1 MERQKHWNKIYQ
13 EKDPDQFSWTEQI
26 PEVSL
31 EWIRKSDLPKSA
43 AIIDVGGGESKLID
57 FLLKEGFT
65 NLTVL
70 DISEAAIQKTKKRL
84 GKMAEKVNFIAT
96 DILQLEP
103 SAYDLWHDR
112 ATFHFLVS
120 DQEIQQYLSILN
132 QSGAR
137 HLVLGTFSENGPEK
151 CSGLPVQ
158 RYSEEALTKLL
169 EEKWEKI
176 KCTTKD
182 HLTPF
187 GTNQNF
193 LFCHFKRI
201 SNKNQ
206 SI

>member
-13 EKDPDQFSWTEQI
+13 EKNPNQFSWTEQVPQI
-26 PEVSL
+26 SL
-31 EWIRKSDLPKSA
+31 EWIGKSDLPKSA

-57 FLLKEGFT
+57 FLLKEDYT

-70 DISEAAIQKTKKRL
+70 DISEAAIHKTKERL
-84 GKMAEKVNFIAT
+84 GKMAEKVNFITT
-96 DILQLEP
+96 DILQFKP

-120 DQEIQQYLSILN
+120 DQEIQQYLNILN

-137 HLVLGTFSENGPEK
+137 HLVLGTFSENGPDK

-158 RYSEEALTKLL
+158 RYSEESLTKLL
-169 EEKWEKI
+169 KGKWDKI
-176 KCTTKD
+176 NCTTKD

-193 LFCHFKRI
+193 LFCHFRKT
-201 SNKNQ
+201 SNNNPE
-206 SI
+206 I

>member
-57 FLLKEGFT
+57 FLLKEGYT

-120 DQEIQQYLSILN
+120 DQEIQQYHFVL
-132 QSGAR
+132 AR
-137 HLVLGTFSENGPEK
+137 L
-151 CSGLPVQ
+151 
-158 RYSEEALTKLL
+158 
-169 EEKWEKI
+169 
-176 KCTTKD
+176 
-182 HLTPF
+182 
-187 GTNQNF
+187 
-193 LFCHFKRI
+193 HF
-201 SNKNQ
+201 
-206 SI
+206 

>member
-13 EKDPDQFSWTEQI
+13 EMGPDQFSWTEQVPQI
-26 PEVSL
+26 SL
-31 EWIRKSDLPKSA
+31 EWILKSNLPKSA

-57 FLLKEGFT
+57 FLLKEGYT

-70 DISEAAIQKTKKRL
+70 DISEAAIHKTKERL
-84 GKMAEKVNFIAT
+84 GRMAEKVNFIAT
-96 DILQLEP
+96 DILQYNP
-103 SAYDLWHDR
+103 PAYVLWHDR

-120 DQEIQQYLSILN
+120 DKEIQQYLSILD

-158 RYSEEALTKLL
+158 RYSEEVLTKLL
-169 EEKWEKI
+169 KGKWEKI
-176 KCTTKD
+176 NCTTKD
-182 HLTPF
+182 HFTPF

-193 LFCHFKRI
+193 LFCHFRRI
-201 SNKNQ
+201 SNNNQ